1 MNFKQGSNSFAFG
14 KIKLGSTS
22 INKIYFGSNFV
33 WPEATP
39 IPGEC
44 YLECDAVATL
54 PIPGE
59 CYVECD
65 AVATLPIPEECYVEC
80 DAIVN

>member
-33 WPEATP
+33 WPLIPTSGSCAIEGTAQATIPVFSCAIEA
-39 IPGEC
+39 E
-44 YLECDAVATL
+44 AVSQ
-54 PIPGE
+54 
-59 CYVECD
+59 
-65 AVATLPIPEECYVEC
+65 
-80 DAIVN
+80 